1 MFSKSDLL
9 IYTYETKPR
18 LLRSYE
24 IWGVDDALIPPKKK
38 RRRNAVMLALWMPCS
53 KSSSVMHLWSN
64 PLCAEKSLRSLKWS
78 TAAPAQ
84 CVASRDSA

>member
-24 IWGVDDALIPPKKK
+24 IWGENMTGKK
-38 RRRNAVMLALWMPCS
+38 RGPECRA
-53 KSSSVMHLWSN
+53 
-64 PLCAEKSLRSLKWS
+64 
-78 TAAPAQ
+78 AAPVRLYAGREREHTDFRAGTH
-84 CVASRDSA
+84 CTRPSDCAHMLVPPLRAWPGKCLA